1 MTTKNH
7 PHIIENVEDWP
18 ISRFYSDRPR
28 VVKLMNEYTYDKFSA
43 MSATEVESALASTIY
58 QEKIRV
64 KTNPWKVD
72 PTNEYQYWKKLES
85 EINKNS
91 NLDNKAEL
99 NLIVL
104 KKIINRYSEEIAGNF
119 IPKTFLFARNILTSF
134 FKRIYNR
141 GREKGSWRPWGNRE
155 LLLDKIKCYGEIRK
169 LRSLFD
175 KGTVVIVPNHYSN
188 LDSILMGYVIDSKIG
203 IPAFSYGAGLNL
215 YDMELVAYF
224 INRLGAYKLDRRKK
238 NPIYLASLKTFS
250 AVSLLDGVNNI
261 FYPGGTRSRSGEFEK
276 NIKYGLFGTM
286 VEAQRHLCQ
295 RGSDK
300 KIFVVPMT
308 VGYHFTLEAKSLIQ
322 QHLAHEGK
330 EKFIKDSKDKDKGGS
345 LFNFIKKMWSKNSEV
360 IFNFGTPMDV
370 FGNEV
375 DESGKSFD
383 KRNIALKVEDYFKHH
398 GELTVDEQ
406 REYKYTSI
414 LGAKILKSFKTEHV
428 ILGSHVL
435 AFVAFEVFHQENK
448 NLDIFSLLRLPSE
461 DLEIPYDQFKI
472 IIGETMTMIK
482 EKEKEGQ
489 LICEDSFALDPEEF
503 IIRSLHYL
511 GGYHKQRPLKISKG
525 MIKTEDS
532 KLLYYYHNRL
542 VGYGMAAAVKDS
554 LSKTIEIA

>member
-1 MTTKNH
+1 MSTKNH

-18 ISRFYSDRPR
+18 ISQFYKNRQR
-28 VVKLMNEYTYDKFSA
+28 VVGLMNEYTYNKFASL
-43 MSATEVESALASTIY
+43 SPEEIESALASTVY

-85 EINKNS
+85 RIKKNS
-91 NLDNKAEL
+91 NKEDKHER
-99 NLIVL
+99 NLIIL

-119 IPKTFLFARNILTSF
+119 MPKTFLFARKILTSF
-134 FKRIYNR
+134 FKRIYNK
-141 GREKGSWRPWGNRE
+141 GREKGSWRPWGTRRM
-155 LLLDKIKCYGEIRK
+155 LTDKIKCYGEIEK
-169 LRSLFD
+169 LRSLYQ

-215 YDMELVAYF
+215 YDVELVAYF

-238 NPIYLASLKTFS
+238 NPVYLSSLKTFS
-250 AVSLLDGVNNI
+250 AVSLLEGVNSI

-276 NIKYGLFGTM
+276 KIKYGLFGTM
-286 VEAQRHLCQ
+286 VEAQRNLCQ

-322 QHLAHEGK
+322 QHLAKEGK
-330 EKFIKDSKDKDKGGS
+330 EKFIKDSRDKDGGGS
-345 LFNFIKKMWSKNSEV
+345 LLNFVKKMWSKDSEV
-360 IFNFGTPMDV
+360 LFNFGAPMDV

-375 DESGKSFD
+375 DGEGRSYD
-383 KRNIALKVEDYFKHH
+383 KRQRELHVADYFKLQ
-398 GELTVDEQ
+398 GELTKDEQ

-414 LGAKILKSFKTEHV
+414 LGSKILKAFKTEHI

-435 AFVAFEVFHQENK
+435 AFVAFEIFKLENK
-448 NLDIFSLLRLPSE
+448 NLDIYSLLRLPST
-461 DLEIPYDQFKI
+461 DLEIAYEPFVHTV
-472 IIGETMTMIK
+472 GEMMELIK
-482 EKEKEGQ
+482 EKERAGL
-489 LICEDSFALDPEEF
+489 LICEESFTLEVEAF
-503 IIRSLHYL
+503 ITRSLHYL
-511 GGYHKQRPLKISKG
+511 GGYHKKRPLKISKG
-525 MIKTEDS
+525 VVQTEDS
-532 KLLYYYHNRL
+532 KLLYYYHNRI
-542 VGYGMAAAVKDS
+542 VGYDLTSTVKSS
-554 LSKTIEIA
+554 LAEPVATA

>member
-1 MTTKNH
+1 MSTKNH

-18 ISRFYSDRPR
+18 ISQFYSNRPR
-28 VVKLMNEYTYDKFSA
+28 VIELLNDYTLDKFST
-43 MSATEVESALASTIY
+43 MSSAEIESALASTIY

-72 PTNEYQYWKKLES
+72 PANEYQYWKKLES
-85 EINKNS
+85 QIKQNS
-91 NLDNKAEL
+91 NEDNKAEQ
-99 NLIVL
+99 NLIIL

-119 IPKTFLFARNILTSF
+119 MPKTFLFARKILTSF

-141 GREKGSWRPWGNRE
+141 GREKGSWRLWGTKAI
-155 LLLDKIKCYGEIRK
+155 LTDKIKCYGEIEK
-169 LRSLFD
+169 LRALYQ

-215 YDMELVAYF
+215 YDVELVAYF

-238 NPIYLASLKTFS
+238 NPVYLATLKTFS
-250 AVSLLDGVNNI
+250 AVSLLEGVNSI

-276 NIKYGLFGTM
+276 QIKYGLFGTM
-286 VEAQRHLCQ
+286 VEAQRNLCQ
-295 RGSDK
+295 RGSDR

-322 QHLAHEGK
+322 QHLAREGK
-330 EKFIKDSKDKDKGGS
+330 EKFIKDSRDKDGGGS
-345 LFNFIKKMWSKNSEV
+345 LFNFLKKMWSKDSEV
-360 IFNFGTPMDV
+360 LFNFGAPMDV

-375 DESGKSFD
+375 DAEGRSFD
-383 KRNIALKVEDYFKHH
+383 KRQRELNVADYFKLQ
-398 GELTVDEQ
+398 GELTKDEQ

-414 LGAKILKSFKTEHV
+414 LGSKILQSFKTEHI

-435 AFVAFEVFHQENK
+435 AFVAFEMFTLENR
-448 NLDIFSLLRLPSE
+448 NLDIYSLLRLPSSE
-461 DLEIPYDQFKI
+461 LKI
-472 IIGETMTMIK
+472 SYETIMLVVGDIIKVIR
-482 EKEKEGQ
+482 EKEKAEL
-489 LICEDSFALDPEEF
+489 LICEESFTLGVEAF
-503 IIRSLHYL
+503 IERSLHYL
-511 GGYHKQRPLKISKG
+511 GGYHKKKTLKISKG
-525 MIKTEDS
+525 IVQTEDS

-542 VGYGMAAAVKDS
+542 VGYDLASAVKTTLAEAAV
-554 LSKTIEIA
+554 AV